1 MEGDGDEE
9 DEEGR
14 ADGDGERHAD
24 EDAVEEDAGFEEE
37 ALQQHFLLE
46 LVRGERGC
54 GVGVGGLGRSLGG
67 WVKLVEIEIGVIVG
81 VCGGVEV
88 AVGDV

>member
-46 LVRGERGC
+46 LVRGE
-54 GVGVGGLGRSLGG
+54 
-67 WVKLVEIEIGVIVG
+67 
-81 VCGGVEV
+81 
-88 AVGDV
+88 